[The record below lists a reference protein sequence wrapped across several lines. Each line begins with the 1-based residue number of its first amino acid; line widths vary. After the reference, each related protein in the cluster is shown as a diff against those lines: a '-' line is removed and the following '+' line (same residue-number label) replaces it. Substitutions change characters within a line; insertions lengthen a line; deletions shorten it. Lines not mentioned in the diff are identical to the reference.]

1 MDIALLKTF
10 IEVYRTRHF
19 GHAAENLYITQS
31 AVSARIRLL
40 EETLGILLFKRD
52 RNNIQLT
59 AAGLRFLKHADAIVN
74 AWNRA
79 RQEMALEEESKVPLS
94 IGGMYSLWDI
104 ALQDFI
110 HHIYQEMPNVALQA
124 EAHSPDA
131 LIRRLLDGV
140 LDLGFMFEP
149 PQMAEL
155 VEEEIGEINLV
166 MVSSQEGLS
175 IDQAV
180 NAPDYIMVD
189 WGTAFATAHARHFPD
204 MPAPTIHIGLG
215 RIALAFILN
224 CGGVAYLAKAM
235 VTHPIEEKHL
245 FYVQNAPP
253 IMRKY
258 YAVYPH
264 TTSRIDVINEV
275 LKLFKH

>member
-79 RQEMALEEESKVPLS
+79 RQEMALEEESKVPFS
-94 IGGMYSLWDI
+94 VGGMFSLWDI
-104 ALQDFI
+104 ALQNFI
-110 HHIYQEMPNVALQA
+110 HHVYQQIPNIALQA
-124 EAHSPDA
+124 EAHGPDA

-155 VEEEIGEINLV
+155 VEKEIGEINLV

-180 NAPDYIMVD
+180 NAPNYVMVD

-204 MPAPTIHIGLG
+204 MSAPSIHIGLG

-224 CGGVAYLAKAM
+224 CGGVAYLAEAM
-235 VTHPIEEKHL
+235 VTQYIEKKHL
-245 FYVQNAPP
+245 FYVQNAPS
-253 IMRKY
+253 IARKY
-258 YAVYPH
+258 YAVYSH
-264 TTSRIDVINEV
+264 STSRIDVMNEV
-275 LKLFKH
+275 LKII